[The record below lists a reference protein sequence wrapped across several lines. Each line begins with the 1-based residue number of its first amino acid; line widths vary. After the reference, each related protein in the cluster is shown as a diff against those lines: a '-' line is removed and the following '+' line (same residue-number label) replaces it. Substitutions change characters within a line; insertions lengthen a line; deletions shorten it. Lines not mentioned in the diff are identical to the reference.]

1 MYRIDI
7 LCQINDY
14 TICYSISRNHHYLGS
29 TENGGYRIL
38 NGNRSRV
45 LPYQVALSGC
55 GGALIE
61 DGWVLTAKHCLGRKG
76 IGQNGKNWKSKGFT
90 PFPKVVWAGINLKS
104 NLQKRRIGQRRQVP
118 ATSMLL
124 DPSAG
129 EYITN

>member
-1 MYRIDI
+1 M
-7 LCQINDY
+7 
-14 TICYSISRNHHYLGS
+14 
-29 TENGGYRIL
+29 
-38 NGNRSRV
+38 

-76 IGQNGKNWKSKGFT
+76 IGQSGKNWKSKGFT

-124 DPSAG
+124 HPSVG
-129 EYITN
+129 EYITHSSVIHFTTLTLLRLFFLFFIGNRFGIA